1 MPVSNRR
8 PIGSAAAIAISS
20 LLLSAPAAAVSLID
34 SKLPTAW
41 EQSVTDV
48 LKHYIE
54 TYSGYDD
61 KRKEEARQQIIPK
74 LVKDL
79 VAISAGSEV
88 LAAALANVSRG
99 HEKPQR
105 LALLAMKIHRS
116 LESFVSTIRAI
127 DPSWPGATKST
138 DFLKALDQLQNG
150 KFDFVDGRIWELGSA
165 RDMKPDEARQLAFGL
180 QIEAQQLI
188 ETVKRLIVETDAY

>member
-1 MPVSNRR
+1 MPVSHNRR
-8 PIGSAAAIAISS
+8 IRNAAATAILS
-20 LLLSAPAAAVSLID
+20 LLLNAPAAAVPLIE
-34 SKLPTAW
+34 SKLPITW
-41 EQSVTDV
+41 EQSVSDF

-54 TYSGYDD
+54 TYSGYDE
-61 KRKEEARQQIIPK
+61 KRQEQAKREIIPK

-79 VAISAGSEV
+79 VAIAAGSEV
-88 LAAALANVSRG
+88 LAATLGNASRG
-99 HEKPQR
+99 HEKPQQ

-116 LESFVSTIRAI
+116 LESFVSTVRAI

-165 RDMKPDEARQLAFGL
+165 RDMKPDEARQLAFGFQL
-180 QIEAQQLI
+180 EAQQLI